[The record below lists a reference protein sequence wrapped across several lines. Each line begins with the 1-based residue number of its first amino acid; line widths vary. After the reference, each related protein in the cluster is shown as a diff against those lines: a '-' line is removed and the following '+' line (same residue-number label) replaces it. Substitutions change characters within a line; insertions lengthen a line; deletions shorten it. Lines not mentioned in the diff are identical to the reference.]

1 MDHRT
6 DREVLETMDLHE
18 RQGLSMAQVAP
29 RVGRSRSA
37 VCGLVKRINDAA
49 DAVPD
54 LAVRP
59 ENRDGGMPA
68 RWWEDRATWG

>member
-6 DREVLETMDLHE
+6 DREMLETLDLHE
-18 RQGLSMAQVAP
+18 RQGLSAAQVAA

-37 VCGLVKRINDAA
+37 VLGLVKRINDAA

-54 LAVRP
+54 RALRP

-68 RWWEDRATWG
+68 RWWEDRASWG